1 MVQDIFWVRNLSEK
15 LVKAMGPF
23 PERMHTQS
31 FANNFKE
38 VWDLLSDFIII
49 LFEVC
54 GLQLRNPNSSSWL
67 KRVFQGPGS
76 GGGGSRE
83 SRER

>member
-1 MVQDIFWVRNLSEK
+1 MVQDIFWVRNLFEK
-15 LVKAMGPF
+15 LVKAMDPF
-23 PERMHTQS
+23 PERMHAQS

-38 VWDLLSDFIII
+38 VWDFLSDFIII

-67 KRVFQGPGS
+67 KRVFQGTGI
-76 GGGGSRE
+76 GGGGSGGN
-83 SRER
+83 RER